1 MSLEPVSKNNHN
13 KLAQAIQDAALIN
26 INEDIQDILKN
37 LETILKELP
46 AQAKKQV
53 QSLQENISSLE
64 LALKAVPEQFDIDF
78 SRKINRI
85 LDVVSE
91 VELHTKKLNNT
102 IQSDNSAQIAKQ
114 AELLAHEFNKNI
126 DGYSITSLAV
136 LVIWGIVCAMSGGI
150 IASFLVLA
158 VFPKIF

>member
-1 MSLEPVSKNNHN
+1 MSSFEEIIDA
-13 KLAQAIQDAALIN
+13 KLK
-26 INEDIQDILKN
+26 ILMADYY
-37 LETILKELP
+37 EFEQIISELP
-46 AQAKKQV
+46 LKTKSEIENV
-53 QSLQENISSLE
+53 IQEISAIE
-64 LALKAVPEQFDIDF
+64 KALKSVPEQFDIDF